1 MNLTDNELQWILN
14 NKKLPEDIKE
24 KILLEYERNKVNEL
38 LDNKKKAFNMCSI
51 KEILEILINNE
62 TAIRDVSE
70 YIYNKYPNDYNQD
83 KLQIELLNAD
93 KDEILKAISKH

>member
-38 LDNKKKAFNMCSI
+38 LGNEKK
-51 KEILEILINNE
+51 LLIC
-62 TAIRDVSE
+62 V
-70 YIYNKYPNDYNQD
+70 Q
-83 KLQIELLNAD
+83 
-93 KDEILKAISKH
+93 

>member
-38 LDNKKKAFNMCSI
+38 LGNEKKAFNMCSI

-70 YIYNKYPNDYNQD
+70 YIYNKYPNDY
-83 KLQIELLNAD
+83 
-93 KDEILKAISKH
+93 S